1 MWRLKEWARTPWNKL
16 TSQNCRPPLL
26 GLPHSGKSPDGTLS
40 ADKQVL
46 KSSRLSNHI
55 SHLGSHWGEGES
67 DGARSQEYFSW
78 ISLFIQIRM
87 GTKCPRHSCLKFFST
102 LRGHCCDPSQP
113 LTALQWE
120 ACRMRETH
128 ERHFKECSGRL
139 CPPQLSSHTPFWSL
153 GIALAWIEID
163 KPERV
168 LVWGLAISVTPKYST
183 TVLCSTKPKNIGQA
197 LSPLIFK
204 LMCFSRKCNPYVW
217 GTFLC
222 NSSNHARL
230 YESFD
235 V

>member
-1 MWRLKEWARTPWNKL
+1 MSWP
-16 TSQNCRPPLL
+16 Q
-26 GLPHSGKSPDGTLS
+26 LP
-40 ADKQVL
+40 QVL
-46 KSSRLSNHI
+46 LDTQRALLPNPASFWLHCSERLAGWERLMRGISR
-55 SHLGSHWGEGES
+55 E
-67 DGARSQEYFSW
+67 
-78 ISLFIQIRM
+78 
-87 GTKCPRHSCLKFFST
+87 
-102 LRGHCCDPSQP
+102 
-113 LTALQWE
+113 
-120 ACRMRETH
+120 CR
-128 ERHFKECSGRL
+128 GRL

-183 TVLCSTKPKNIGQA
+183 NVLCSTKPKNIGQA

-235 V
+235 VWNAWGKSQIDEKHCVSTSRASDGALVGTAGKAVN